1 MGSPLTITTICAC
14 AGVHDPTK
22 TAGTAQP
29 RMRAQSRLGMLVSM
43 VIFAT
48 LVSPWGVGIDIRS
61 ARKLV
66 SNPEPHRIAHL
77 PAVLGFQHSKGG
89 KMLESDH
96 SILATPRP
104 VIRRVRCPDFIAL
117 PYW

>member
-77 PAVLGFQHSKGG
+77 PAVLGFQHSKGA
-89 KMLESDH
+89 KCWNR
-96 SILATPRP
+96 TTQFWQRP
-104 VIRRVRCPDFIAL
+104 AR
-117 PYW
+117 